1 MNSMTGYA
9 SLNFSISNFNFFV
22 EIKSY
27 NHKYLDIFVKLPK
40 FLSFFELPLKK
51 EVSNY
56 VSRGR
61 VEFVITLL
69 GSDIIQNI
77 DLRIVGKV
85 ISLLNDIKETY
96 KLKGDVELKDIFLLK
111 EFFFLQQNE
120 TIALDSDFE
129 KKFFAKCKKVLKA
142 FLKSRM
148 VEGKSIEDDIV
159 KRIALI
165 EGKFSTLKKELP
177 KIKEMQKN
185 RIKQRF
191 NEIFQNNVDNIRLEQ
206 EIVFLIDKLDVTE
219 EVTRLDGHLKNFKN
233 TLKEKGPIGKK
244 LDFYLQ
250 EIFRELNTLSV
261 KTQDFNV
268 SQVVIDIKTEAEKI
282 REQVQ
287 NVE

>member
-22 EIKSY
+22 EVKSY
-27 NHKYLDIFVKLPK
+27 NHKYLDILVKLPK
-40 FLSFFELPLKK
+40 FLGFLELPLKK

-61 VEFVITLL
+61 VDFIVTLL
-69 GSDIIQNI
+69 GSDIVQNI
-77 DLRIVGKV
+77 DLKMVGKV
-85 ISLLNDIKETY
+85 ISLLNDIKKAY
-96 KLKGDVELKDIFLLK
+96 KLKGDIELKDIFLLK
-111 EFFFLQQNE
+111 EVFLLQNE
-120 TIALDSDFE
+120 TIALDNDFE
-129 KKFFAKCKKVLKA
+129 KKFLAKCKKVLKA
-142 FLKSRM
+142 FLKSRI
-148 VEGKSIEDDIV
+148 VEGKLIEDDIV
-159 KRIALI
+159 KRVALI
-165 EGKFSTLKKELP
+165 ESKFAILKKELP
-177 KIKEMQKN
+177 RIKERQTS

-191 NEIFQNNVDNIRLEQ
+191 EEIFQNNVDKVRLEQ

-219 EVTRLDGHLKNFKN
+219 EVTRLDGHLKNFKD
-233 TLKEKGPIGKK
+233 TLMEKGPVGKK

-261 KTQDFNV
+261 KTQDLNV
-268 SQVVIDIKTEAEKI
+268 SHVIIDIKTEAEKI

>member
-9 SLNFSISNFNFFV
+9 SQKFIVSNFKFFV

-40 FLSFFELPLKK
+40 FLGSLELPLKK

-61 VEFVITLL
+61 VEFIITLL
-69 GSDIIQNI
+69 GSDIVQNI
-77 DLRIVGKV
+77 DLTMVGKV
-85 ISLLNDIKETY
+85 ISLLNEIKKKY

-111 EFFFLQQNE
+111 EVFFLQQNE
-120 TIALDSDFE
+120 IIALDRNFE
-129 KKFFAKCKKVLKA
+129 KKFLAQCKKVLKS

-148 VEGKSIEDDIV
+148 DEGSALEDDIV
-159 KRIALI
+159 KRVALI
-165 EGKFSTLKKELP
+165 ESKFASLKKELP
-177 KIKEMQKN
+177 KIKKIQTN
-185 RIKQRF
+185 RIKQKF
-191 NEIFQNNVDNIRLEQ
+191 KEIFQNNIDKVRLEQ
-206 EIVFLIDKLDVTE
+206 EIVYLIDKLDVTE

-233 TLKEKGPIGKK
+233 TLKEKGAIGKK

-268 SQVVIDIKTEAEKI
+268 SQVIIDIKTEAEKI